1 MINKSQSES
10 VKQEL
15 KNVDVMKS
23 QLKNNNL
30 DLYIDTCKILNYI
43 NELEYKINQLSKNNK

>member
-30 DLYIDTCKILNYI
+30 DLYVDTCKILNYI